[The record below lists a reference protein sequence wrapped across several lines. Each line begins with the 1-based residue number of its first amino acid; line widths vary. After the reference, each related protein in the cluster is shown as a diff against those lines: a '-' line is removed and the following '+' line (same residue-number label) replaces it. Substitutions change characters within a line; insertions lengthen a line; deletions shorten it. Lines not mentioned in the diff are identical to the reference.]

1 MKSYFSLPQTLGCKV
16 KQRPYKIYL
25 LFFFA
30 LLTFSGQAQNTNLTL
45 TQVLEKALQNNINIA
60 TAELDREIAASKVRE
75 VYTNLLPKIDFSGQ
89 YQYMLQIPVQI
100 FPGEILSRP
109 GEQIPVQ
116 FGVPQTISA
125 TFSASQIIYNPSVFL
140 ATKAAK
146 AGANLTAL
154 QVKEAKENVIY
165 SVSATYYN
173 LQTVAKQAEFVQANM
188 ASIDKLLTMTELLQK
203 GGMAKQLDVDRLKV
217 NKQNL
222 QTSYQNLQVAE
233 KQLLNALKLQL
244 NLPQTEEISIDKT
257 IAETETAINS
267 QIGLRTDLLL
277 LEQNFTLLNLQKESI
292 KVGYLPTLAA
302 FASWGHSAFNDTFNP
317 FQKNA
322 GTSWYPTT
330 FVGLQL
336 NVPIF
341 DGMRKY
347 HEVKTKNFELEKLQK
362 QRQLLTQNIEMQTS
376 NANNQYAQSKVS
388 LASQRENLA
397 LAQKNY
403 ENLQLQYKA
412 GILPISE
419 IISAENSLKEAQTNF
434 LTELVKLRMAE
445 LELKKVTGNLITN

>member
-1 MKSYFSLPQTLGCKV
+1 MKA
-16 KQRPYKIYL
+16 YL
-25 LFFFA
+25 ILFLA
-30 LLTFSGQAQNTNLTL
+30 LLSFSSNAQNTQNTNLTL
-45 TQVLEKALQNNINIA
+45 TQILEKALQNNINIA

-75 VYTNLLPKIDFSGQ
+75 VYSNLLPKIDFSGQ
-89 YQYMLQIPVQI
+89 YQYMLEIPVQI
-100 FPGEILSRP
+100 LPGEILGRP
-109 GEQIPVQ
+109 GEKIPLQ
-116 FGVPQTISA
+116 FGVPQTTNA
-125 TFSASQIIYNPSVFL
+125 TFSASQIIYNPFVFL

-146 AGANLTAL
+146 AGANLTTL
-154 QVKEAKENVIY
+154 QVKETKENVIY

-173 LQTVAKQAEFVQANM
+173 LQTVAKQAEFVQVNM
-188 ASIDKLLTMTELLQK
+188 ASIDKLLAVTELLQK
-203 GGMAKQLDVDRLKV
+203 GGMAKQLDIDRLKV

-222 QTSYQNLQVAE
+222 QTSYQNLQVVE

-257 IAETETAINS
+257 IIETETSSES
-267 QIGLRTDLLL
+267 QNNQTGLRTDLLL
-277 LEQNFTLLNLQKESI
+277 LEQNFTLINLQKESI

-302 FASWGHSAFNDTFNP
+302 FASWGHSAYNDSFNP

-322 GTSWYPTT
+322 GTIWYPTT
-330 FVGLQL
+330 YVGLQL

-362 QRQLLTQNIEMQTS
+362 QRQLLTQNIEMQIS
-376 NANNQYAQSKVS
+376 NAQNQYAQSKVS
-388 LASQRENLA
+388 LTSQRENLA

-403 ENLQLQYKA
+403 ENLQMQYKS

-419 IISAENSLKEAQTNF
+419 IISAENSLKEAQINF

-445 LELKKVTGNLITN
+445 LELKKVTGNLIAN